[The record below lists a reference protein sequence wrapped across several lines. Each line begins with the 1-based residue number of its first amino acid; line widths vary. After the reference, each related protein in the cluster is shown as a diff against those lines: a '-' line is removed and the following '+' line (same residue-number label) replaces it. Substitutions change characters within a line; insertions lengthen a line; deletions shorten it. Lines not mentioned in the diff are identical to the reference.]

1 MRAVWLGFLLV
12 LLAAACHAQ
21 ARYAGTG
28 PGSLVTVGTTL
39 TGSHFDYGH
48 RDLAGITAFVDLNPS
63 WRYGIE
69 GEYTSMRFRNVADA
83 HPATYLVGPRLSLR
97 PHRLDPYVKVL
108 VGLGRFSFP
117 YGYAT
122 GNYFVVAPGAG
133 VDWRATERV
142 RLRLADF
149 EYQEWPQFTYGA
161 IHPYSVS
168 VGFSVSLVRSGTK
181 RGDWH
186 SE

>member
-1 MRAVWLGFLLV
+1 MRTIWIGFLLV
-12 LLAAACHAQ
+12 VLAAVCHGQ

-28 PGSLVTVGTTL
+28 PGSLITVGSTVSGYKL
-39 TGSHFDYGH
+39 DYGH
-48 RDLAGITAFVDLNPS
+48 RDLGGTGVFVDLNPS

-69 GEYTSMRFRNVADA
+69 GEFTSLRYHNVAGA
-83 HPATYLVGPRLSLR
+83 HPTTYLVGPRVSLR

-122 GNYFVVAPGAG
+122 GNYFVIAPGAG
-133 VDWRATERV
+133 LDYRLNERV
-142 RLRLADF
+142 RVRLADF
-149 EYQEWPQFTYGA
+149 EYQDWPQFTYGA
-161 IHPYSVS
+161 LHPYGVS

-186 SE
+186 SQ